1 MMKYI
6 KIVIHIHLNVH
17 WSISHKE
24 QSFLFPFFFRF
35 VTKNNIE
42 AQTTGCWKPSRSRYS
57 FEIHENSYTYAFIG
71 FIGRGI

>member
-24 QSFLFPFFFRF
+24 QSFFPLFSFALLQ
-35 VTKNNIE
+35 KNNIE

-71 FIGRGI
+71 YLESGI